1 MVGMALL
8 NTHTDYMS
16 FEGEDSE
23 NETYP
28 VAYYT
33 EFLEYIKRNY
43 EDQYWHVLPNELAG
57 FWKENLVELN
67 G

>member
-1 MVGMALL
+1 ML
-8 NTHTDYMS
+8 NTHTDYMR
-16 FEGEDSE
+16 FDGETPE

-33 EFLEYIKRNY
+33 DFLEYIKRNY
-43 EDQYWHVLPNELAG
+43 KDQYWHVLPNEITH
-57 FWKENLVELN
+57 FWEENLVALN